1 MLASFEKMKTFVQTL
16 CDYNIVGTVTKDN
29 SDEKDE
35 MTITTVR
42 LESS

>member
-1 MLASFEKMKTFVQTL
+1 MLAPFEKMKTFAQTL

-42 LESS
+42 LVSS